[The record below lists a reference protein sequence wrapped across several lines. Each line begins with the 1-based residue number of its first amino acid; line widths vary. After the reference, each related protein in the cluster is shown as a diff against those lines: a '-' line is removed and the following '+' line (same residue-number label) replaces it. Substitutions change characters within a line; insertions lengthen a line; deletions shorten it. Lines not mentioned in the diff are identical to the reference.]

1 MTIVSRP
8 ADTGHVLRAHAV
20 DLVRDGRHLLESISL
35 TVGPGEHWALLG
47 ANGAGKS
54 TLLGLLGAVTH
65 PTRGAVEVLG
75 RTLGRVDVRELRSYL
90 GHVNPRHTPDGP
102 LRVRD
107 VVLTGLTNTA
117 ALVPRWAPGEQEAE
131 RADRLIAMLGMS
143 HRAQATWPTLS
154 QGERGRA
161 LIARALM
168 PQPRLLLLDEPAT
181 GLDLAAREQ
190 LLASI
195 DALRTR
201 HSSLATVLVTHH
213 LEELPATTTHSML
226 LRDGR
231 CLAAGPVA
239 DVLTSELVS
248 TCFDHPVRII
258 RSDDGR
264 WAARAQPVPA
274 MLPGDPVASP
284 SPSAAAAS

>member
-1 MTIVSRP
+1 MTVVSRP
-8 ADTGHVLRAHAV
+8 ADSGPVLRAGEVAFI
-20 DLVRDGRHLLESISL
+20 RDGRHLLSDISL
-35 TVGPGEHWALLG
+35 TVHPGEHWALLG

-54 TLLGLLGAVTH
+54 TLLALLGAVNH
-65 PTRGAVEVLG
+65 PSRGVVEVLG

-90 GHVNPRHTPDGP
+90 GHVNPRHAPDGP
-102 LRVRD
+102 MRVRD

-117 ALVPRWAPGEQEAE
+117 ALVPRWQPAREEAA
-131 RADRLIAMLGMS
+131 RADQLLAMLGMGDKAES
-143 HRAQATWPTLS
+143 RWPTLS
-154 QGERGRA
+154 QGERGRT

-168 PQPRLLLLDEPAT
+168 PRPRLLLLDEPAT

-195 DALRTR
+195 DALRAR
-201 HSSLATVLVTHH
+201 HASLATVLVTHH
-213 LEELPATTTHSML
+213 LEELPATTTHAML

-231 CLAAGPVA
+231 CLASGPVA

-248 TCFDHPVRII
+248 ACFDHPVRLV

-264 WAARAQPVPA
+264 WAARAARVPVAMPAEPVPA
-274 MLPGDPVASP
+274 A
-284 SPSAAAAS
+284 

>member
-1 MTIVSRP
+1 MTVVSRP
-8 ADTGHVLRAHAV
+8 ADSGPVLRADAV
-20 DLVRDGRHLLESISL
+20 ELVRDGRHLLRDISL
-35 TVGPGEHWALLG
+35 TVNPGEHWALLG

-65 PTRGAVEVLG
+65 PSRGVVQVLG
-75 RTLGRVDVRELRSYL
+75 RTMGRVDVRELRSYL

-107 VVLTGLTNTA
+107 VVLTGLTGTA
-117 ALVPRWAPGEQEAE
+117 ASVPRWTPTRQESE
-131 RADRLIAMLGMS
+131 RADQLIAMLGMS
-143 HRAQATWPTLS
+143 HRAQDTWATLS

-161 LIARALM
+161 LIARGLM

-190 LLASI
+190 LLAGV
-195 DALRTR
+195 DALRAQ
-201 HSSLATVLVTHH
+201 HPSLATVLVTHH
-213 LEELPATTTHSML
+213 LEELPATTTHAML

-231 CLAAGPVA
+231 CLAGGPVA
-239 DVLTSELVS
+239 GVLTSELVS
-248 TCFDHPVRII
+248 ACFDHPVRLV

-264 WAARAQPVPA
+264 WAARAEPVS
-274 MLPGDPVASP
+274 MSVPV
-284 SPSAAAAS
+284 